1 MDDRADRASQGAAEA
16 HSGGAG
22 GALALRAARLSRSS
36 GSDISV
42 GEDPD
47 ERFRALVQNSFD
59 AIVICDHENV
69 ITYATPAIR
78 TLFGHNPAE
87 LVGKSGFSFQHP
99 ADRPQSI
106 EDARQLLARPGSA
119 SLQTFRL
126 RHSDGSYRWVECTS
140 VNLLDHRHVH
150 GILNTFR
157 DITDRKEADD
167 RIRASEERLR
177 ALLANADGAILILDA
192 RGLVTWCSPSGE
204 QLWGLDSE
212 SMLGVSMVRLV
223 HPDDRREVFRQ
234 FSKLATSA
242 LGATVRVEARMRH
255 DDGSWRWYESIFTN
269 RLDEPSVDGVIANMR
284 DTTERVMQE
293 QALRDSESRLEH
305 QATHD
310 PLTALPNRTL
320 MRDRLDVALARG
332 RRNRSGLAILFCD
345 IDHFKVVNDSLGHS
359 RGDALLVAVAERL
372 AGAVRGGDTIARF
385 GGDEF
390 VVLAEDLASADEAV
404 VLADRIEGALT
415 QPFVIQDSEVFVT
428 MSTGIAYGEADEL
441 DVESLLRDADAAMY
455 QAKARGRDRAEIF
468 DDAMRARAV
477 DRHQIETALRR
488 AVARRQLQV
497 HYQPV
502 IELRNQRMVGSE
514 ALVRWKHPS
523 RGLLYPGTFINIAED
538 TGLIVPLGAWILD
551 QACAQTEAWREVPRG
566 AGAVARHI
574 EDPADDLF
582 VAVNLSARQ
591 LSDPTLIDDIA
602 SVLAAARLDPRR
614 LHLEITESVLMH
626 DVDASKEVLDR
637 LKVLGVRIAI
647 DDFGTG
653 YSSFSYLRRFPVDI
667 LKIDQSFVAGLE
679 NDAEADAIVHAI
691 VDLGHTLGLE
701 VVAEGVETEGQLGLL
716 REMGCDFAQ
725 GYLFARAVP
734 PARIHDILAAGGS
747 WPLP

>member
-1 MDDRADRASQGAAEA
+1 MDDRAEGLAED
-16 HSGGAG
+16 AG
-22 GALALRAARLSRSS
+22 TQRSALALRAARLSRST
-36 GSDISV
+36 GEDIAY
-42 GEDPD
+42 GQDPD
-47 ERFRALVQNSFD
+47 ERFRALVHNSFD
-59 AIVICDHENV
+59 AIVISDHENV

-78 TLFGHNPAE
+78 TLFGHNPAD
-87 LVGKSGFSFQHP
+87 LIGTSGFSYQHP
-99 ADRPQSI
+99 ADRAHSI
-106 EDARQLLARPGSA
+106 ENARQLLARPGSA
-119 SLQTFRL
+119 TLQTFRL
-126 RHSDGSYRWVECTS
+126 RHSDGTYRWVECTS

-167 RIRASEERLR
+167 RVRENEERLS
-177 ALLANADGAILILDA
+177 ALLTNADGAILILDA

-204 QLWGLDSE
+204 HLWGMGAA

-234 FSKLATSA
+234 FSKLASSPQ
-242 LGATVRVEARMRH
+242 GATVRVEARMRH
-255 DDGSWRWYESIFTN
+255 QDGSWRWYESIFTN
-269 RLDEPSVDGVIANMR
+269 RLEEPSVEGVIANMR

-310 PLTALPNRTL
+310 PLTGLPNRTL
-320 MRDRLDVALARG
+320 MRDRLDVALGRG
-332 RRNRSGLAILFCD
+332 RRNGSGLAILFCD
-345 IDHFKVVNDSLGHS
+345 IDHFKVVNDSQGHS
-359 RGDALLVAVAERL
+359 QGDALLIEVAARL
-372 AGAVRGGDTIARF
+372 ADAVRAGDTIARF

-390 VVLAEDLASADEAV
+390 VVLAEDLGSADEAV
-404 VLADRIEGALT
+404 VLADRIERALS
-415 QPFVIQDSEVFVT
+415 QPFLVNDSEVFVT
-428 MSTGIAYGEADEL
+428 MSTGIAYGEAEEL
-441 DVESLLRDADAAMY
+441 EVESLLRDADAAMY
-455 QAKARGRDRAEIF
+455 QAKSRGRARAEIF

-477 DRHQIETALRR
+477 DRHQIEIALRR
-488 AVARRQLQV
+488 AVGRRQLQL

-502 IELRNQRMVGSE
+502 VELAQQRMVGTE

-523 RGLLYPGTFINIAED
+523 RGLLYPGTFITVAED

-551 QACAQTEAWREVPRG
+551 QSCAQTEAWRNLPTDAPG
-566 AGAVARHI
+566 A
-574 EDPADDLF
+574 DPADLF

-591 LSDPTLIDDIA
+591 LSDASLVDDIA
-602 SVLAAARLDPRR
+602 SVLAATRLDPRR

-679 NDAEADAIVHAI
+679 TDVESDAIVHAI

-701 VVAEGVETEGQLGLL
+701 VVAEGVETEGQLGRL

-725 GYLFARAVP
+725 GYLLSRAVP
-734 PARIHDILAAGGS
+734 PARIHDFLGTGGS
-747 WPLP
+747 WPHR